1 MMLRWRLG
9 LILCVGLAACGGG
22 NGPTAPPSN
31 PPSNPNVITINP
43 GGIVSP
49 KELTV
54 SQGARVLFVNNDSR
68 RHDMNSDPHPDHTD
82 CPELNVGILNSNQ
95 SRESQNLVFVRTC
108 GFHDHERPTISSL
121 QGSVTIR

>member
-1 MMLRWRLG
+1 MMALRLRLG
-9 LILCVGLAACGGG
+9 LILCVGLAGCGGG
-22 NGPTAPPSN
+22 PTQPPSN
-31 PPSNPNVITINP
+31 QPSNPNIITIMS

-82 CPELNVGILNSNQ
+82 CPELNVGVLNPNQ
-95 SRESQNLVFVRTC
+95 GRESQNLVLVRTC
-108 GFHDHERPTISSL
+108 GFHDHDDADNNNLKGRII
-121 QGSVTIR
+121 IR